1 VLGVYDV
8 YGGGPDAALRGAIQ
22 VPVNDPL
29 LLIPGMAQVT
39 EHLGFGVT
47 STLTY
52 EPPLPFARR
61 MSTLDHLTGGRICWN
76 IVTGDLA
83 SGAKGAGK
91 EKLIAH
97 DTRHDIAEEYM
108 DVIYKLWE
116 SSWDDDAVLRDRASG
131 VYADP
136 SKVQRIT
143 HDGEYF
149 KLEAIHLAEPSPQ
162 RTPVLY
168 QAGSS
173 PKGRDFAARHAEC
186 VFVSGPTPQV
196 LAPRIAEIRRLA
208 AAHGRA
214 PGDVQ
219 VFPLATPTEAE
230 AKERHAE
237 YLAYID
243 RPGALTLMSG

>member
-1 VLGVYDV
+1 
-8 YGGGPDAALRGAIQ
+8 
-22 VPVNDPL
+22 
-29 LLIPGMAQVT
+29 MAQVT

-61 MSTLDHLTGGRICWN
+61 MSTLEHLTGGRIGWN
-76 IVTGDLA
+76 IVTGYLA
-83 SGAKGAGK
+83 SAAKGAGK
-91 EKLIAH
+91 EKPIAH
-97 DTRHDIAEEYM
+97 DTRYDIAEEYM

-149 KLEAIHLAEPSPQ
+149 KLEAIRLAEPLPQ

-173 PKGRDFAARHAEC
+173 PRTATSPRAMPNACSCRGRRRKFSRRASPTSAAL
-186 VFVSGPTPQV
+186 P
-196 LAPRIAEIRRLA
+196 PRM
-208 AAHGRA
+208 AAH
-214 PGDVQ
+214 P
-219 VFPLATPTEAE
+219 ATS
-230 AKERHAE
+230 RSS
-237 YLAYID
+237 
-243 RPGALTLMSG
+243 R